1 MFHKQAR
8 SVELTIELSATLR
21 GVGIAHAALLVKV
34 DSRKQRFAQDPLQTM
49 EGVCVVDV
57 VHRLLHGGATDQCTS
72 GSCTTG
78 RPQRLSSPLIN
89 GHPTPGHGAPD

>member
-1 MFHKQAR
+1 MVGLGVAQAGCSPQPSIR
-8 SVELTIELSATLR
+8 
-21 GVGIAHAALLVKV
+21 
-34 DSRKQRFAQDPLQTM
+34 RKQRFAQDPLQTM

-78 RPQRLSSPLIN
+78 RPQRLSSPLNN